1 MIDNNVEHFGIEVRA
16 LFSPFRRFIVC
27 VITLGMGNIMTVT
40 IVIGT
45 QWGDEGKGKVID
57 YFAEHAEMVV
67 RFQGG
72 NNAGH
77 TIQVKDDVF
86 KFHLL
91 PSGVIRSDKTV
102 IIGNGMVID
111 PEVLLSELAELDS
124 RGVQPAKILI
134 SDRAN
139 VIMPYHK
146 LLDHAEEHAKGDN
159 SIGTTGRGIGPAYTD
174 KISRQGIRMGDLLD
188 EDTLVSK
195 LGSIIPRKQQML
207 NMLGDPSQLS
217 VQDISKQYLS
227 FGRDLAK
234 YITETSVVINDTIL
248 RGGTVLFEGA
258 QGTQLDVD
266 HGTYP
271 FVTSSNTIAGNAC
284 VGSGVG
290 PTAVD
295 QVIGV
300 VKAYTTRVGKGPF
313 PTEQDNEV
321 GRLIREKGNEF
332 GTTTGR
338 PRRCG
343 WLDLVIV
350 KTACR
355 LNGLS
360 GLAVTR
366 LDVLGGIP
374 DLKICYEYD
383 YKGEN
388 LTHFPGS
395 LKVLS
400 QCIPKYHSLPGWDEL
415 SKEQWRK
422 IAVDGYSSLPDNL
435 KKYLKYI
442 ETQCNTPV
450 KIISIGPGRE
460 DTIMQ

>member
-1 MIDNNVEHFGIEVRA
+1 
-16 LFSPFRRFIVC
+16 
-27 VITLGMGNIMTVT
+27 MTVT
-40 IVIGT
+40 IVVGT

-57 YFAEHAEMVV
+57 YYAENADYIV

-77 TIQVKDDVF
+77 TIQVKDEVF

-91 PSGVIRSDKTV
+91 PSGIIRRDKSV

-111 PEVLLSELAELDS
+111 PGVLLDELKELES
-124 RGVQPAKILI
+124 RNVPRAKVLI

-146 LLDHAEEHAKGDN
+146 ILDKAEESAKG
-159 SIGTTGRGIGPAYTD
+159 SAKIGTTGRGIGPAYTD
-174 KISRQGIRMGDLLD
+174 KITRLGIRIGDLLD
-188 EDTLVSK
+188 SETLKEK
-195 LGSIIPRKQQML
+195 LESIVPVKQRL
-207 NMLGDPSQLS
+207 LTTLGDQTQLS
-217 VQDISKQYLS
+217 VPDIIQEYQTYGNQL
-227 FGRDLAK
+227 RDYVAD
-234 YITETSVVINDTIL
+234 TSVVLNKALESGANI
-248 RGGTVLFEGA
+248 LFEGA
-258 QGTQLDVD
+258 QGAQLDVD

-271 FVTSSNTIAGNAC
+271 YVTSSNTIAGNAC
-284 VGSGVG
+284 VGSGIG
-290 PTAVD
+290 PLAVNE
-295 QVIGV
+295 VIGV

-313 PTEQDNEV
+313 PTEQDNET
-321 GRLIREKGNEF
+321 GELIRQKGKEF

-366 LDVLGGIP
+366 LDVLGGISE
-374 DLKICYEYD
+374 LKICSLYKYNGSEID
-383 YKGEN
+383 Y
-388 LTHFPGS
+388 FPGS
-395 LKVLS
+395 LKTLAE
-400 QCIPKYHSLPGWDEL
+400 CKPIYETLPGWEEL
-415 SKEQWRK
+415 PKEKWRD
-422 IAVDGYSSLPDNL
+422 IANHGSEALPENL
-435 KKYLKYI
+435 VNYLKHI
-442 ETQCNTPV
+442 EKICKTQV

>member
-1 MIDNNVEHFGIEVRA
+1 
-16 LFSPFRRFIVC
+16 
-27 VITLGMGNIMTVT
+27 MTVT
-40 IVIGT
+40 IVVGT

-57 YFAEHAEMVV
+57 YYAENADYIV

-77 TIQVKDDVF
+77 TIQVKDEVF

-91 PSGVIRSDKTV
+91 PSGIIRPDKSV

-111 PEVLLSELAELDS
+111 PGVLLDELKELES
-124 RGVQPAKILI
+124 RNVPRAKVLI

-146 LLDHAEEHAKGDN
+146 ILDKAEEIAKG
-159 SIGTTGRGIGPAYTD
+159 SAKIGTTGRGIGPAYTD
-174 KISRQGIRMGDLLD
+174 KITRLGIRIGDLLD
-188 EDTLVSK
+188 PETLKQK
-195 LGSIIPRKQQML
+195 LESIVPVKQRSL
-207 NMLGDPSQLS
+207 TTLGDQTHLS
-217 VQDISKQYLS
+217 VQDIIQEYQAYGDRL
-227 FGRDLAK
+227 RDHV
-234 YITETSVVINDTIL
+234 TDTSVVLNNALESGANI
-248 RGGTVLFEGA
+248 LFEGA
-258 QGTQLDVD
+258 QGAQLDVD

-271 FVTSSNTIAGNAC
+271 YVTSSNTIAGNAC
-284 VGSGVG
+284 VGSGIG
-290 PTAVD
+290 PLAVNE
-295 QVIGV
+295 VIGV
-300 VKAYTTRVGKGPF
+300 VKAYSTRVGKGPF
-313 PTEQDNEV
+313 PTEQDNET
-321 GRLIREKGNEF
+321 GELIRQKGKEF

-366 LDVLGGIP
+366 LDILGGISE
-374 DLKICYEYD
+374 LKICSVYD
-383 YKGEN
+383 CNGSQIDY
-388 LTHFPGS
+388 FPGS
-395 LKVLS
+395 LKTLG
-400 QCIPKYHSLPGWDEL
+400 QCKPIYETLPGWEEL
-415 SKEQWRK
+415 PKEKWRE
-422 IAVDGYSSLPDNL
+422 IASHGYEALPGNL
-435 KKYLKYI
+435 VNYLKHI
-442 ETQCNTPV
+442 EKVCKTPV